1 MDNQMQGLLA
11 QANPQLGRILDQEA
25 RQKAQQ
31 ARMQGAN
38 YGNDAMGRFLS
49 AYSGAARSA
58 TEGGRELA
66 NNVMGNQPAMGRN
79 EQMAVQ
85 AQQAQQDEQ
94 AKNITLQKKLANADE
109 SQLRTII
116 QNNIVQN
123 PTLAKAAQEVL
134 KMKESVTETP
144 SIGEG
149 STFID
154 DATGNSYTVFTDDK
168 GKQTIKPVG
177 GNATVAREEIKGNL
191 VTPNV
196 YQTLFNAKN
205 DLKML
210 DAEERKD
217 ALTSQL
223 SALSP
228 ASKAKYYK
236 SANGLSKQG
245 LSQEELDAKK
255 LQVLNELGS
264 AERLQ
269 QGKYAEQDFFQ
280 SIENI
285 DSVVEDT
292 VRLRKD
298 MTAVGYATGKYI
310 PGTDAYTLSQDITT
324 LQSNSFLEK
333 LMELKTSS
341 QTGASGLGQVTERE
355 IDLLIKAFRSI
366 DPAMNQGDFEERIG
380 EFRQR
385 YAEIQEKIARAKGAD
400 VTIPTDDNNPSDLDE
415 TYNKVKAE
423 YEAFKKGS

>member
-1 MDNQMQGLLA
+1 MDKQIQGLLG
-11 QANPQLGRILDQEA
+11 QANPQLARLLDEQE

-58 TEGGRELA
+58 TEGGRELV
-66 NNVMGNQPAMGRN
+66 NNVMGKERGMGVR
-79 EQMAVQ
+79 EQAAVQ
-85 AQQAQQDEQ
+85 AEQGQEAEQ
-94 AKNITLQKKLANADE
+94 AKLVALQKKLANADE
-109 SQLRTII
+109 SQLKVII

-134 KMKESVTETP
+134 KMKMSAAETP

-177 GNATVAREEIKGNL
+177 GNTVVPKEEITGNL

-205 DLKML
+205 DFKML

-228 ASKAKYYK
+228 KSKAKYYK
-236 SANGLSKQG
+236 SASGLSKQG

-269 QGKYAEQDFFQ
+269 QGEYAKQDFFQ
-280 SIENI
+280 AIENL
-285 DSVVEDT
+285 DGVVEDA
-292 VRLRKD
+292 VRMRKD
-298 MTAVGYATGKYI
+298 MTAVGYAAGKYI
-310 PGTDAYTLSQDITT
+310 TGTDAYTLSEDITT

-333 LMELKTSS
+333 LMELKASS

-366 DPAMNQGDFEERIG
+366 DPAMKQGDFEQRIG
-380 EFRQR
+380 EFRER
-385 YAEIQEKIARAKGAD
+385 YAEIQQKIARAKGSD
-400 VTIPTDDNNPSDLDE
+400 VNIPTDDVNPSDLDE
-415 TYNKVKAE
+415 EYNTVKAE
-423 YEAFKKGS
+423 YDAFMKGK

>member
-1 MDNQMQGLLA
+1 
-11 QANPQLGRILDQEA
+11 
-25 RQKAQQ
+25 
-31 ARMQGAN
+31 
-38 YGNDAMGRFLS
+38 
-49 AYSGAARSA
+49 
-58 TEGGRELA
+58 
-66 NNVMGNQPAMGRN
+66 MGNKPAMGRN

-85 AQQAQQDEQ
+85 AQQAQGAEQ
-94 AKNITLQKKLANADE
+94 AKKLALQKKLSNADE

-116 QNNIVQN
+116 QNNMVQN

-134 KMKESVTETP
+134 KMKESAAATP

-149 STFID
+149 KTFID
-154 DATGNSYTVFTDDK
+154 DKTGNSYTVFTDDK
-168 GKQTIKPVG
+168 GRQTIKPVG
-177 GNATVAREEIKGNL
+177 GNQVVSKDEIQGNL

-205 DLKML
+205 DFAML

-223 SALSP
+223 STLSP

-236 SANGLSKQG
+236 SANGLSKQD

-280 SIENI
+280 AIDNV

-292 VRLRKD
+292 IRLRKD
-298 MTAVGYATGKYI
+298 MTAVGYATGKFI

-333 LMELKTSS
+333 LMELKASS

-366 DPAMNQGDFEERIG
+366 DPAMQQGDFEERIG

-400 VTIPTDDNNPSDLDE
+400 VTIPTDDTNPSDLDE
-415 TYNKVKAE
+415 RYDKVLADYK
-423 YEAFKKGS
+423 AFKAGG

>member
-1 MDNQMQGLLA
+1 MQGLLA

-85 AQQAQQDEQ
+85 AQQAQESEQ
-94 AKNITLQKKLANADE
+94 AKTVALQKKLANADE

-123 PTLAKAAQEVL
+123 PMLAKAAQEVL

-154 DATGNSYTVFTDDK
+154 DATGNSYTVFTDDA

-177 GNATVAREEIKGNL
+177 GNTTVAKEEIKGNL

-205 DLKML
+205 DFKML

-223 SALSP
+223 SALTS

-245 LSQEELDAKK
+245 LTQEELDAKK

-280 SIENI
+280 SIENV
-285 DSVVEDT
+285 DNVVEDA
-292 VRLRKD
+292 VRMRKD
-298 MTAVGYATGKYI
+298 MTAVGYSAGKFI

-333 LMELKTSS
+333 LMELKSSS

-423 YEAFKKGS
+423 YEAFKKGG

>member
-1 MDNQMQGLLA
+1 MSNLIKDLLTPEQGRLLDNQLRQQKLNQGVTNYGSDAIGKLLTSVSGA
-11 QANPQLGRILDQEA
+11 QRASAGFGMLGERLMGG
-25 RQKAQQ
+25 RQKGVNEMQ
-31 ARMQGAN
+31 AER
-38 YGNDAMGRFLS
+38 
-49 AYSGAARSA
+49 
-58 TEGGRELA
+58 
-66 NNVMGNQPAMGRN
+66 
-79 EQMAVQ
+79 
-85 AQQAQQDEQ
+85 AQQAQEAEQ
-94 AKNITLQKKLANADE
+94 AKKVALQKKLANADE
-109 SQLRTII
+109 SQLRTMI
-116 QNNIVQN
+116 QNNIVEN

-134 KMKESVTETP
+134 KMKESASETP
-144 SIGEG
+144 SIGDG
-149 STFID
+149 KTFID
-154 DATGNSYTVFTDDK
+154 DKTGNSYTVFTDDK
-168 GKQTIKPVG
+168 GNQTIKPVG
-177 GNATVAREEIKGNL
+177 GNKVVSKDEIQGNL

-205 DLKML
+205 DLAML

-264 AERLQ
+264 SERLQ

-280 SIENI
+280 AIDNV

-292 VRLRKD
+292 IRLRKD
-298 MTAVGYATGKYI
+298 MTSVGYAAGKFI
-310 PGTDAYTLSQDITT
+310 PGTDAYTLNQDITT

-333 LMELKTSS
+333 LMELKASS

-366 DPAMNQGDFEERIG
+366 DPAMKQGDFEERIG

-400 VTIPTDDNNPSDLDE
+400 VTIPTDDTNPSYLDE
-415 TYNKVKAE
+415 EYNKTLAE
-423 YEAFKKGS
+423 YEAFKKKGG